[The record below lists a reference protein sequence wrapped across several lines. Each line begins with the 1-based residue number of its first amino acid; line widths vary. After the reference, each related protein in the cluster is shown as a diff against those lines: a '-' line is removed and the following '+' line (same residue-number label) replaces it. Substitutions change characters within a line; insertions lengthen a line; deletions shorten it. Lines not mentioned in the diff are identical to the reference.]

1 MKNTFTIMKSM
12 MLIMATVSTLSLA
25 APMHMIE
32 VIELQKGKKLSDV
45 TQYLQKVT
53 PIIEQYGATNEQ
65 VYLVQQMGDE
75 TQVQRVAL
83 VWEIENMENLPKVF
97 QDAAYN
103 KHVPLRD
110 SILKVGERVQFL
122 GHKVE

>member
-1 MKNTFTIMKSM
+1 MKNTKSIMKAM
-12 MLIMATVSTLSLA
+12 MLIVTTVSTFSFA

-32 VIELQKGKKLSDV
+32 VIELQKGKKLRDV
-45 TQYLQKVT
+45 TQYLKKVA

-75 TQVQRVAL
+75 TQAQRVAL
-83 VWEIENMENLPKVF
+83 VWEIESMENLPKVF

-103 KHVPLRD
+103 QHVPLRD
-110 SILKVGERVQFL
+110 SVLKVGERVQFL
-122 GHKVE
+122 GQKVE